1 MCRRARFQ
9 PIDRAIQRFPHG
21 TLGDSIG
28 RSQGDDQRPQ
38 PQVPTATSTMA
49 GIVACVSAAWV
60 TYQATWRRPPISRSG
75 SASKVCQER
84 P

>member
-1 MCRRARFQ
+1 MCRPARLQ
-9 PIDRAIQRFPHG
+9 PIDRAIQRFPHD

-28 RSQGDDQRPQ
+28 MTQGDGQRPQ

-49 GIVACVSAAWV
+49 SIMACVSAAWV
-60 TYQATWRRPPISRSG
+60 TYQATRRRPPTSG
-75 SASKVCQER
+75 SDPASKVCQER